1 MSRPPL
7 FRKGGPV
14 RPRSPVRRTRGALAE
29 RRKDGAEGAS
39 PDPSGVR
46 ARRADSPETPPRGP
60 PGGQGNTR
68 VA

>member
-1 MSRPPL
+1 MTAPPL

-29 RRKDGAEGAS
+29 RRKDGAEGQART
-39 PDPSGVR
+39 PEGSGR
-46 ARRADSPETPPRGP
+46 AGRIARRRPREA